1 MKHIEVIKFIKE
13 ILKQRHENAI
23 LDAIVS
29 FALYFFVIIAVVVG
43 VIFLIKVLPWI
54 VKQTEGPIY
63 SLFGGK
69 KGKEER
75 KEVYHHI
82 DRPLKKLE
90 F

>member
-54 VKQTEGPIY
+54 VKQTGGPVY
-63 SLFGGK
+63 SLFSAK

-82 DRPLKKLE
+82 DKPLKKLE